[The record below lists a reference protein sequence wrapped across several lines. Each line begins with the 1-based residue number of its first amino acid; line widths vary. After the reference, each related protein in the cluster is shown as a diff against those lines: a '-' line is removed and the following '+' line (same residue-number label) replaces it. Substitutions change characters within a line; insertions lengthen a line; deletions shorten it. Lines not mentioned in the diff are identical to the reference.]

1 MKKIVITST
10 NPVKLNVVK
19 RVAAALFPAETFEYM
34 PLPLETSGQEPIGK
48 QMVMKQI
55 SIALDSAVS
64 QVSDAEYYVC
74 MEGGMVDDGENMD
87 EVAYVT
93 VRNNRGASAT
103 SNCAS
108 FPVPKTIADEVR
120 KGKGF
125 AEAVDEFFK
134 TNGTKQGG
142 GFVSILT
149 DGRINKEDHYFQP
162 TMIAFSSLNRV
173 DWY

>member
-19 RVAAALFPAETFEYM
+19 RVTASLFPSEVFEYI
-34 PLPLETSGQEPIGK
+34 PLALELSGQEPIGK
-48 QMVMKQI
+48 EMVKRQI
-55 SIALDSAVS
+55 QTALDGAVS
-64 QVSDAEYYVC
+64 QVPDAEYYIC
-74 MEGGMVDDGENMD
+74 MEGSMVDDGENMD

-93 VRNNRGASAT
+93 VRNNKGASVT

-108 FPVPKTIADEVR
+108 SPVPKVIADEVR

-134 TNGTKQGG
+134 VDGTKQGG

-149 DGRINKEDHYFQP
+149 DGQINKEDHYFQP
-162 TMIAFSSLNRV
+162 TMIAFSGLGKI